1 MAQVTLYV
9 PNLRSW
15 QDKQIYVKKGK
26 NFYKTPF
33 VTDAHVH
40 TDSDFH
46 GTRKYIFLEP
56 HVKEMI
62 KNWSVRL
69 FKANGCPK
77 PYYGSNLVKLIF
89 VNIRL
94 EVDVK
99 PQDVMTDYTVQ
110 GIYLGK
116 GQVWRNWMSGLTL
129 EQAKDCIKKGNS
141 LTSSLRIVK
150 VSYTLVE

>member
-9 PNLRSW
+9 PDVRSW

-26 NFYKTPF
+26 KFYKTPF

-40 TDSDFH
+40 TDSDFR
-46 GTRKYIFLEP
+46 GTRKHIYLES
-56 HVKEMI
+56 HVKRMI
-62 KNWSVRL
+62 QNWSVRL
-69 FKANGCPK
+69 FKTNGGPQPADIHK
-77 PYYGSNLVKLIF
+77 PNKLIF

-110 GIYLGK
+110 GVYLGK

-129 EQAKDCIKKGNS
+129 EQAKDCIKNGNS